1 MEADFGIG
9 PGSSSAIE
17 WVFGYGSLVADH
29 RPGANPGPA
38 DATWASIHGFRR
50 GWNIAMRNL
59 DPSNDRKFYVD
70 ALTEERID
78 IHVTFT
84 NLVEAASGR
93 CGGVLIPVSAEKLRN
108 LDEREVNYRRV
119 DVTDRLS
126 PRPPDRAWT
135 YLGLDAARARFR
147 QGRRAGNIFVASEYL
162 ERVEGTFR
170 DAGPARHDE
179 YLASTDSVEV
189 PMRDLRRI
197 HRA

>member
-1 MEADFGIG
+1 MEAEFGIG
-9 PGSSSAIE
+9 PGSSSSIE

-29 RPGANPGPA
+29 RPGANPGPE

-50 GWNIAMRNL
+50 TWNIAMRNV

-70 ALTEERID
+70 ALTMERVD

-93 CGGVLIPVSAEKLRN
+93 CGGVLIPVSAEALRG
-108 LDEREVNYRRV
+108 LDQREVNYRRV

-126 PRPPDRAWT
+126 PRPTARAWT
-135 YLGLDAARARFR
+135 YLGLDDARARFR
-147 QGRRAGNIFVASEYL
+147 QGLRAGNIFVASEYL
-162 ERVEGTFR
+162 RRVEETFR
-170 DAGPARHDE
+170 VAGPGRHAE
-179 YLASTDSVEV
+179 YLNSTDPLEV
-189 PMRDLRRI
+189 PTRDLRQI